1 MNKQKTRKSI
11 LKLFKITAGGK
22 LLRGHQAARHKR
34 ATKSKRRIRTFK
46 KMIEVKGHFAKFI
59 KKLI

>member
-1 MNKQKTRKSI
+1 MTKQKTRKSI
-11 LKLFKITAGGK
+11 FKRFKLTAGGK

-34 ATKSKRRIRTFK
+34 ASKSKRRIRTFK
-46 KMIEVKGHFAKFI
+46 KMIEVKGHFANYI